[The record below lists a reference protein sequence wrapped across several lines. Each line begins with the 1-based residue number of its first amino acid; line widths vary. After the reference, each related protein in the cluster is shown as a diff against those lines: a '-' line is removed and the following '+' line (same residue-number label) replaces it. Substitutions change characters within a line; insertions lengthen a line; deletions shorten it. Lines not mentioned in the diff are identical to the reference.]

1 MRLAQC
7 LCTLLC
13 CGVFCCLY
21 VFFFVCWVFVMCFYW
36 LMGLEYRLQE
46 LSVLSGEALTLEI
59 VYWFPDHWVLYIYV
73 FLIQILGIFTFC
85 MNVCWVRDHHDS
97 KSSFLY
103 LGNLCNYDQ
112 HFTAS
117 FFFQKAVIPWPYL
130 WHLNIWE

>member
-1 MRLAQC
+1 MSVYIIVLWC
-7 LCTLLC
+7 VLL
-13 CGVFCCLY
+13 
-21 VFFFVCWVFVMCFYW
+21 FVCVFLCLLGVCDVF
-36 LMGLEYRLQE
+36 LLVIG
-46 LSVLSGEALTLEI
+46 SGIQASRAKCSLWRGINSWNCLLI
-59 VYWFPDHWVLYIYV
+59 SRSLDVIYIYV